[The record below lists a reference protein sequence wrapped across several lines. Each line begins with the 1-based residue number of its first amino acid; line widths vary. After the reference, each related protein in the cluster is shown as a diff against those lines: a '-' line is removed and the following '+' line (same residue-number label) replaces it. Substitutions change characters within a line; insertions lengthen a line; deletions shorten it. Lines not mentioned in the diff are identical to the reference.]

1 MALRVVTQPAS
12 EPITLDETKLY
23 LRVDTDADDAMITAL
38 IVAAREY
45 CQAYQNRAYITQT
58 LELTMDHFPGHRH
71 FVDVWYQGMYSAH
84 RHQRHHNEIKLLMPP
99 IQSVESISYTD
110 HTGSTTTLDPSA
122 YVVDIDSEPG
132 RVVPAY
138 GSPWPIVQL
147 QPVNG
152 VRVRYVAGYGGA
164 DAVPKSVKQ
173 AMQMLVAH
181 WYENR
186 EAVIV
191 SGYRPSV
198 GAEIDFAVRAL
209 LSMERV
215 IPT

>member
-1 MALRVVTQPAS
+1 MALRVVTQPTS
-12 EPITLDETKLY
+12 EPIELDEAKLY

-45 CQAYQNRAYITQT
+45 CQGYQNRAYITQT
-58 LELTMDHFPGHRH
+58 LEITMDHFPGHFH
-71 FVDVWYQGMYSAH
+71 PFPMYGFAFPYHHH
-84 RHQRHHNEIKLLMPP
+84 RRHHNEIRLLMPP
-99 IQSVESISYTD
+99 IQSVVSISYTD
-110 HTGSTTTLDPSA
+110 HTGKTTTLDPST
-122 YVVDIDSEPG
+122 YVVDTDSEPG
-132 RVVPAY
+132 RVVPAH
-138 GSPWPIVQL
+138 GTWWPTDCL

-152 VRVRYVAGYGGA
+152 VRIRYVAGYG
-164 DAVPKSVKQ
+164 DIYAVPKSVKQ
-173 AMQMLVAH
+173 AMMMLIAH

-215 IPT
+215 MPT